1 MKWVC
6 LERIVDKSA
15 TNAEVGTMNN
25 MTVLGP
31 GTNTCR
37 ALVLAS
43 SLALLLGLGP
53 WVNAVEAWEDTSPS
67 CGSTFPAT
75 GQTQS
80 YPAFTLNGNIAVQD
94 DGAVRAGGALS
105 YTGTGPT
112 IIDNNTGLEWEV
124 LGQPDVTNV
133 AGDGSIHDYRTTY
146 WWSCPNVLGV
156 SACAAYMSIWDKVL
170 LMNNEGGGGYAGH
183 SDWRVP
189 NVKELMS
196 IIDYSAFGPAV
207 DSVFNNGSHT
217 GVCNPNST
225 GCSFTDSTTGI
236 GNTREPRYWSST
248 TISPASN
255 VANGS
260 DNLAWYVSFG
270 GGAVPAFNSD
280 KDQNTYHV
288 RLVRGGCSNGTPLG
302 ID

>member
-1 MKWVC
+1 
-6 LERIVDKSA
+6 
-15 TNAEVGTMNN
+15 MNS

-53 WVNAVEAWEDTSPS
+53 WVNAVEAWGGTSPS
-67 CGSTFPAT
+67 CGGSRFPAT

-80 YPAFTLNGNIAVQD
+80 YPAYTINGNMAVPD

-112 IIDNNTGLEWEV
+112 IIDNNTRLEWEV
-124 LGQPDVTNV
+124 LGQPDQTNV
-133 AGDGSIHDYRTTY
+133 EGVGSIHDYRTRY
-146 WWSCPNVLGV
+146 WWSCPNVGGII
-156 SACAAYMSIWDKVL
+156 SDCGPYISIWDKVV
-170 LMNNEGGGGYAGH
+170 LMNAEGGVGYAGH

-189 NVKELMS
+189 NVKELQS
-196 IIDYSAFGPAV
+196 IINYGAYGPAV
-207 DSVFNNGSHT
+207 DSIFNNGSRT
-217 GVCNPNST
+217 GVCDPNST
-225 GCSFTDSTTGI
+225 GCSFTDGAGTRNI
-236 GNTREPRYWSST
+236 PPGNPQHWSST
-248 TISPASN
+248 TVSPASN
-255 VANGS
+255 EARGS
-260 DNLAWYVSFG
+260 NNLAWTVSFG
-270 GGAVPAFNSD
+270 GGGVVAFDNE

>member
-1 MKWVC
+1 
-6 LERIVDKSA
+6 
-15 TNAEVGTMNN
+15 MNS

-53 WVNAVEAWEDTSPS
+53 WVNAVEAWDTSPS
-67 CGSTFPAT
+67 CGSSTFPAT

-80 YPAFTLNGNIAVQD
+80 YPAYTLDGSIDVQD

-124 LGQPDVTNV
+124 LGQPDTSNLSGV
-133 AGDGSIHDYRTTY
+133 GSIHDYRTRY
-146 WWSCPNVLGV
+146 WWSCPNLLGMA
-156 SACAAYMSIWDKVL
+156 ACAGYMSIWDKVL
-170 LMNNEGGGGYAGH
+170 LMNDEGYAGR

-189 NVKELMS
+189 NVKELQS
-196 IIDYSAFGPAV
+196 IIDYGAYGPAV

-217 GVCNPNST
+217 GVCAPDST
-225 GCSFTDSTTGI
+225 GCSFTDSTTGV
-236 GNTREPRYWSST
+236 GNTRNPQYWSST
-248 TISPASN
+248 TMSPASN
-255 VANGS
+255 NANGS
-260 DNLAWYVSFG
+260 DNFAWTVSFG
-270 GGAVPAFNSD
+270 GGAVVGFNE
-280 KDQNTYHV
+280 KDQNTFHV